1 MKPEVTIYICDDD
14 PEVRDAL
21 CINLRAHGYQV
32 NPFASGA
39 EFLMH
44 MDGLNDNWRGVCL
57 LDVDMHGNRHA
68 GPQLHEELLAR
79 GWTQRLPVLFLSGR
93 GTIDIAVAAMAKGA
107 LNFIQ
112 KPYDPDQLLGEIKLA
127 MKKESELHIEH
138 QMRTEFAT
146 LWEALTPQQRKVVLL
161 VEKGLSN
168 KVIGDRLGISERMV
182 EEHRRAALRK
192 LAVATAAELA
202 TMLAEAR
209 ELGFDLSADTPSAEH
224 DWERG
229 AGTTG
234 RGSTQQSA

>member
-1 MKPEVTIYICDDD
+1 MKPEVTIYVCDDD
-14 PEVRDAL
+14 PEVREAL
-21 CINLRAHGYQV
+21 SIHLRAHGYPV
-32 NPFASGA
+32 GTFASGA
-39 EFLMH
+39 ELLAH
-44 MDGLNDNWRGVCL
+44 LEELDNAWRGICL
-57 LDVDMHGNRHA
+57 IDVDMHGNRHA

-79 GWTQRLPVLFLSGR
+79 QWTRRLPVLFLSGR

-138 QMRTEFAT
+138 QMRTDFTAHWET
-146 LWEALTPQQRKVVLL
+146 LTTQQRKVVLL

-192 LAVATAAELA
+192 LGVGTAAELA
-202 TMLAEAR
+202 TLLAEAR
-209 ELGFDLSADTPSAEH
+209 ELGMDLFTDAPNSCQDV
-224 DWERG
+224 DRG
-229 AGTTG
+229 YGKNSS
-234 RGSTQQSA
+234 GSTAR